1 MTGGRKLEGAC
12 STIGRGSTLQTT
24 NNVPAVATWTEVTVL
39 KRGVRAFAGVL
50 VAAVA
55 LGASPAHAQVAD
67 PLAPGP
73 YGYKKIEYSAG
84 NLMITIPPAN
94 GTASQ
99 TFPQPLEGSIIYPDT
114 PGPWKVLVFMHGRH
128 STCITG
134 TGGESSPPITSPDV
148 TCDDTDNPDGT
159 ENTTKIQ
166 SWQGYDYLSTNLAS
180 HGYVVMSVS
189 ANTIVSFDN
198 TFSYDAGAN
207 ARSQVLAASLDLLY
221 RWNNGEGP
229 VVPGD
234 DYHTVGTKL
243 AGKLEM
249 QRIGLMG
256 HSRGGEGVTDFI
268 RFNRLRP
275 SGRIYNLQA
284 VMALAPIDSQ
294 KQVPLGTN
302 FGVILP
308 ACDGDVST
316 LSGANAYERSKY
328 PNGADAFAKV
338 QFYVQGADHNYF
350 NTIWTNDDGASYSGT
365 GTGADIACGED
376 KPNSIRLFPADQRKV
391 GLGLMAAFLRDY
403 LGMEKQF
410 EPMMTGAA
418 GLPASAC
425 PTLRGVA
432 CSEEV
437 KTSYIA
443 PAAQRQDVIRPDA
456 NQPLA
461 VDGAGGELT
470 GTGFATFDWCNEDR
484 DQLTGTQIKPC
495 PTNPSPNST
504 ASTNRS
510 YGRQLTLAWDG
521 PATLSASLV
530 GAARKAS
537 RFGALSLRAA
547 VNFGDLRNP
556 ASDGTNPASAMQDF
570 DVVLIDRAGKQASVR
585 AAKYGTA
592 LEPSLGSFR
601 RHVVLNG
608 LRIPLSAFSGV
619 DLSDLES
626 VELRFGTATPRG
638 SIQLADVAF
647 QEPPAVTAPVPSAV
661 PDAAVAPLPGPKRV
675 DAIAVSG
682 VTTVPST
689 TTCADS
695 TAPRSSVASLR
706 LAGGRLVASGTAS
719 DAGCA
724 ATAGLVARAGKLGR
738 VQLSVTR
745 RVAGRC
751 QFLRANGRLTAATSC
766 SAPLALIAKGAKRW
780 TLKSAAKL
788 PAGTYTVRVQAID
801 ARGNL
806 EPTKTRTLRAR

>member
-1 MTGGRKLEGAC
+1 
-12 STIGRGSTLQTT
+12 
-24 NNVPAVATWTEVTVL
+24 
-39 KRGVRAFAGVL
+39 
-50 VAAVA
+50 
-55 LGASPAHAQVAD
+55 
-67 PLAPGP
+67 
-73 YGYKKIEYSAG
+73 
-84 NLMITIPPAN
+84 
-94 GTASQ
+94 
-99 TFPQPLEGSIIYPDT
+99 
-114 PGPWKVLVFMHGRH
+114 
-128 STCITG
+128 
-134 TGGESSPPITSPDV
+134 
-148 TCDDTDNPDGT
+148 
-159 ENTTKIQ
+159 
-166 SWQGYDYLSTNLAS
+166 
-180 HGYVVMSVS
+180 MSVS

-229 VVPGD
+229 IVAGD
-234 DYHTVGTKL
+234 DYRTVGTKL
-243 AGKLEM
+243 TGKMEM
-249 QRIGLMG
+249 QRVGLMG

-328 PNGADAFAKV
+328 PNGADPFAKV
-338 QFYVQGADHNYF
+338 QLYVQGADHNYF

-365 GTGADIACGED
+365 GAGADVACGED
-376 KPNSIRLFPADQRKV
+376 KPSSIRLFPADQRKV

-418 GLPASAC
+418 GLPPSGC

-432 CSEEV
+432 CDELV

-456 NQPLA
+456 NKPLSL
-461 VDGAGGELT
+461 DGAGGELT

-484 DQLTGTQIKPC
+484 DQISGTQIKPC

-504 ASTNRS
+504 TSTNRS
-510 YGRQLTLAWDG
+510 YGRQLTLTWDG
-521 PATLSASLV
+521 PAALRAQLA
-530 GAARKAS
+530 GAARNAT
-537 RFGALSLRAA
+537 RFGALSLRTA

-556 ASDGTNPASAMQDF
+556 LSDGTNPASATQDF
-570 DVVLIDRAGKQASVR
+570 DVVLIDRAGKQSSVR
-585 AAKYGTA
+585 AAGYGTA

-619 DLSDLES
+619 DLADLQAI
-626 VELRFGTATPRG
+626 ELRFGGATPRG

-647 QEPPAVTAPVPSAV
+647 QEPPAAAPAP
-661 PDAAVAPLPGPKRV
+661 AAAAEPKAASVAPLPGPKRV
-675 DAIAVSG
+675 DGIAVSG
-682 VTTVPST
+682 VTTVPSKT
-689 TTCADS
+689 ACADS
-695 TAPRSSVASLR
+695 AAPRSSVASLR
-706 LAGGRLVASGTAS
+706 LAGGRLVASGTAT
-719 DAGCA
+719 DTGCA
-724 ATAGLVARAGKLGR
+724 AAAGLTARAGKLGR
-738 VQLSVTR
+738 VQISVTR
-745 RVAGRC
+745 SVAGRC
-751 QFLRANGRLTAATSC
+751 QFLRPGGRLTATTSC

-788 PAGTYTVRVQAID
+788 PAGTYEVRVQAID

-806 EPTKTRTLRAR
+806 EPAKTRTLRAH

>member
-1 MTGGRKLEGAC
+1 M
-12 STIGRGSTLQTT
+12 
-24 NNVPAVATWTEVTVL
+24 ATRTEVTVL
-39 KRGVRAFAGVL
+39 KAGVRTLAGVL
-50 VAAVA
+50 VALA
-55 LGASPAHAQVAD
+55 LGAGPAHAQGAD

-229 VVPGD
+229 VVAGD

-243 AGKLEM
+243 TGKMEM
-249 QRIGLMG
+249 QRVGLMG

-365 GTGADIACGED
+365 GSGADVACGED

-443 PAAQRQDVIRPDA
+443 PAAQRQDIIKPEASMYGTVPT
-456 NQPLA
+456 PLVSA
-461 VDGAGGELT
+461 DSAGGELT
-470 GTGFATFDWCNEDR
+470 ATGFATFDACNEDR
-484 DQLTGTQIKPC
+484 DQITGVQIKPC

-504 ASTNRS
+504 TSTNRS

-521 PATLSASLV
+521 PAALRAELAGSARN
-530 GAARKAS
+530 AA

-556 ASDGTNPASAMQDF
+556 ISNGTNPASAMQDF
-570 DVVLIDRAGKQASVR
+570 DVVLIDRAGKESSVR
-585 AAKYGTA
+585 AARYGTA

-608 LRIPLSAFSGV
+608 LRIPLTAFSGV
-619 DLSDLES
+619 DLTDLRA
-626 VELRFGTATPRG
+626 VELRFGAATARG

-647 QEPPAVTAPVPSAV
+647 QEPPAATAPA
-661 PDAAVAPLPGPKRV
+661 PDAASVAPLASAPDAASVAPLPGPKRV
-675 DAIAVSG
+675 DGIAVSG
-682 VTTVPST
+682 VTTVPSKT
-689 TTCADS
+689 ACADS
-695 TAPRSSVASLR
+695 TAPRSSVAALR
-706 LAGGRLVASGTAS
+706 LTGGRLVASGTAS
-719 DAGCA
+719 DTGCHAAGRLA
-724 ATAGLVARAGKLGR
+724 ARAGKLGR
-738 VQLSVTR
+738 VQISVTR
-745 RVAGRC
+745 SVAGRC
-751 QFLRANGRLTAATSC
+751 QFLRASGRLTAATSC

-780 TLKSAAKL
+780 SLKSAAKL
-788 PAGTYTVRVQAID
+788 PAGTYTVRIQAID

-806 EPTKTRTLRAR
+806 EPAKTRTLRAG